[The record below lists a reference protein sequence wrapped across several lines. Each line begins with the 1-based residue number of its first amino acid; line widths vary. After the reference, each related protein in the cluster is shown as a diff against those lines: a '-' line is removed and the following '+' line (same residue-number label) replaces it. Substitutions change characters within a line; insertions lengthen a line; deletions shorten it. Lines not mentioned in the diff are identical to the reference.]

1 MKDSEDR
8 VNNITLNTLFD
19 QLKELKEIILDQ
31 KEGDLKLKDN
41 QEIEDKF
48 EKYPDTVGLHTF
60 RLNMWIL
67 EEFLQLVDKKDWK
80 IQTSISKAM
89 LLFIDNYKDDED
101 NNDDEEKLT
110 NEI

>member
-19 QLKELKEIILDQ
+19 QLKELKEIILEK

-48 EKYPDTVGLHTF
+48 EQYPDTVGLHTF

-89 LLFIDNYKDDED
+89 LLFIDNYKNENEDTQDEMNK
-101 NNDDEEKLT
+101 NN
-110 NEI
+110 

>member
-8 VNNITLNTLFD
+8 VNNITLNTLLILSE
-19 QLKELKEIILDQ
+19 LKELKEIILDQ

-48 EKYPDTVGLHTF
+48 EKYPDTFGPDTF
-60 RLNMWIL
+60 RLNTWIL

-80 IQTSISKAM
+80 I
-89 LLFIDNYKDDED
+89 
-101 NNDDEEKLT
+101 
-110 NEI
+110 